1 MVLKTALSDLR
12 VLLIED
18 DPAWQHLIL
27 VGLGERGIDVQI
39 TDQVSKAIPMLERIM
54 PDAVLLDDSLSE
66 ADIVQSVQQLRQAI
80 GSRQIPVVIMS
91 SHEDDEGLGQALV
104 AGASDYFQKSLQW
117 TQLAER
123 LLHGINLAK
132 SQPEGPDSASGN
144 SAQRGQEQI
153 DAMRAQRE
161 QASRDALTGIFNRA
175 GFLQK
180 GQMMLRRR
188 RPAGHVAAIIMLDID
203 RFRRINDAFGL
214 GAGDR
219 VLQHVADCLRHA
231 FRNLVQ
237 GDPAVSSDD
246 GSIPDLLI
254 GRMTG
259 DQFGLIFSSLPSEET
274 ARKAIEII
282 QAHLRKPFQIDGL
295 DLMIRV
301 SMGAAWF
308 PRHGRNYEMLLAK
321 ADVAMTVARQQ
332 GGNGVVIYDD
342 RYGEQLRGDFELQ
355 SALATVLDRNELI
368 LHYQPIMDPRYDR
381 IVGVEALMRW
391 MRGAQM
397 LAPNKFIPLA
407 EDSGL
412 DYKMGE
418 WAISESLQQLR
429 RWQLSGVSIP
439 GVSVN
444 VTVRHLQQ
452 PSLLPS
458 IRQALE
464 ATDLPPG
471 SLTLEMSEADVMR
484 DIDNLLPVLWALK
497 KIGVRIA
504 LDDFGSGFSSVSWLS
519 RMPVDVLKIDRV
531 FISELESRAEQ
542 VKVVRS
548 IIALAAALELRTVC
562 EGVERP
568 EEMALLQKL
577 GCHDLQG
584 YLFSRPLASEQL
596 ERWLLERKAGEDIP
610 ATASVSGSV
619 MFGTSSNPAQDIDW
633 ARGLQAAH

>member
-1 MVLKTALSDLR
+1 MLKTALSDLR
-12 VLLIED
+12 VLLVED

-80 GSRQIPVVIMS
+80 GSRQIPVVILS

-132 SQPEGPDSASGN
+132 SQSAGNDPVSGN

-161 QASRDALTGIFNRA
+161 QASRDALTGVFNRA
-175 GFLQK
+175 GFLLK

-188 RPAGHVAAIIMLDID
+188 RPVGHVAAIMMLDID

-214 GAGDR
+214 SAGDR
-219 VLQHVADCLRHA
+219 VLQHVADSLRHA

-237 GDPAVSSDD
+237 GDPAVTSDD
-246 GSIPDLLI
+246 GNIPDLLI

-259 DQFGLIFSSLPSEET
+259 DQFGLIFSNLPSEET

-342 RYGEQLRGDFELQ
+342 RYGELLRGDFELQ

-452 PSLLPS
+452 ASLLPS

-504 LDDFGSGFSSVSWLS
+504 LDDFGSGFSSVSYLS

-542 VKVVRS
+542 VKVVRG
-548 IIALAAALELRTVC
+548 IIALAGALELRTVC

-584 YLFSRPLASEQL
+584 YLFSRPLASNQL
-596 ERWLLERKAGEDIP
+596 ERWLLERKADETIHAP
-610 ATASVSGSV
+610 ASVSGAAG
-619 MFGTSSNPAQDIDW
+619 FNSSTDPLQDMDW
-633 ARGLQAAH
+633 ARGLQTAN